1 MAKVRLSAAERT
13 EQIVC
18 AAVTAFSTSGY
29 AGTTTDDIA
38 RLAGVS
44 QPYVVRLF
52 RSKQRVFVAAIEHAC
67 GRIENTFRDS
77 GATDLAGLG
86 DAYDTLLAHR
96 EVLGMLLHGF
106 AASADPE
113 IGDLVRARFGRIYE
127 LVRELTGAEP
137 REVAQFLGTGMLLTV
152 MSSMRA
158 LGPEAPPPTGWLA
171 DFATVYPTLYG
182 LPPNDSAQE

>member
-1 MAKVRLSAAERT
+1 MVRLSAAERT

-18 AAVTAFSTSGY
+18 AAVTAFSSSGY
-29 AGTTTDDIA
+29 AGTTTDDVA

-44 QPYVVRLF
+44 QPYVIRLF
-52 RSKQRVFVAAIEHAC
+52 RSKQRLFVAAVEHAC
-67 GRIENTFRDS
+67 GRIETAFRSS

-86 DAYDTLLAHR
+86 DAYDVLLTQR

-113 IGDLVRARFGRIYE
+113 IGDLVRARFGRIYA
-127 LVRELTGAEP
+127 LIRDMTGAEP
-137 REVAQFLGTGMLLTV
+137 GEVAGFLGTGMLLTV
-152 MSSMRA
+152 LSAMRA

-171 DFATVYPTLYG
+171 EFAEVFPTLFP
-182 LPPNDSAQE
+182 LPDNDSVRE